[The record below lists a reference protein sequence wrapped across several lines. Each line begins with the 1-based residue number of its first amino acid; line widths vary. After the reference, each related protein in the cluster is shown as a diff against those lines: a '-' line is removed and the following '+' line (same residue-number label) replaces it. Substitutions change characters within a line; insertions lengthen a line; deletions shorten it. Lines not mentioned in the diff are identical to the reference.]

1 MIHDST
7 PHRIFRISELTR
19 AIASQLVLISP
30 WSTANLARTCRYLE
44 EPTLSA
50 LWETQQ
56 CLCTLLRV
64 LPKDALSWETPK
76 FNTNVVCSLNLP
88 LEESNAQVYFS

>member
-7 PHRIFRISELTR
+7 PHPIFKISELTR
-19 AIASQLVLISP
+19 LIASQLVLISP
-30 WSTANLARTCRYLE
+30 GSTVNLACASRYLE
-44 EPTLSA
+44 EPALST

-56 CLCTLLRV
+56 SLCTLLGV
-64 LPKDALSWETPK
+64 LPKDTLHWGNFT

-88 LEESNAQVYFS
+88 SDESNAQVYFS